1 MSDAPK
7 PQPSDGVLAG
17 PRGLPKSVDA
27 YRNIKLVVFDVD
39 GVLSDGRIVLDANGV
54 ESKFFD
60 VRDGSGISI
69 MRKVGYMIAFLT
81 GRNSPVVDVRARE
94 LHIPPSR
101 VRQGAKVKLP
111 VFKEMLMEAGVT
123 AAETVYIGDDVIDR
137 PVLEYTG
144 IACCP
149 GDAHDEAREVC
160 HLVATARGGR
170 GAARQLVE
178 HLLKTR
184 QDGTWETARGRYL
197 GQIDG
202 GPA

>member
-1 MSDAPK
+1 MSDVPK
-7 PQPSDGVLAG
+7 PSDGITSG
-17 PRGLPKSVDA
+17 PRGLPASVEA
-27 YRNIKLVVFDVD
+27 YRKIKFVVFDVD
-39 GVLSDGRIVLDANGV
+39 GVLSDGRIVLDSNGV

-69 MRKVGYMIAFLT
+69 MRKVGYMVAFLT

-94 LHIPPSR
+94 LHIPPAR

-123 AAETVYIGDDVIDR
+123 AAETVYVGDDIIDR
-137 PVLEYTG
+137 PVLEVAG

-149 GDAHDEAREVC
+149 GDAHDDAREVC
-160 HLVATARGGR
+160 HIVASARGGR
-170 GAARQLVE
+170 GAARQIIE
-178 HLLKTR
+178 HLLKSR

-197 GQIDG
+197 GQIPDG
-202 GPA
+202 AA